1 MTIADVLIEQEW
13 WEERFDSK
21 CQNYQKMV
29 DGAVPLPDDGF
40 TEFDSIEDLEKY
52 EEY

>member
-1 MTIADVLIEQEW
+1 MTMEQIFIKNEW

-21 CQNYQKMV
+21 CQEWKSLE
-29 DGAVPLPDDGF
+29 DGVVALPDTGF
-40 TEFDSIEDLEKY
+40 TVFDSIEDLEKY